1 MALYVHITDEC
12 KGNAQNFNLS
22 SELDGARRSIETNQS
37 LLSFTYLAPSVLK
50 KKIGR
55 PFRLIA
61 WQHALADDQL
71 IVFLRIFQ
79 RRPKNYTLLLQN
91 LTANPQPYTD
101 AELRKIHA
109 DLTTASPAPP
119 RPPPSDEERAWLE
132 QVFQEKSPSTDTF
145 VFETPSWVA
154 AMRDNDRAALYNQL
168 LDDMT
173 DIDTLKPADPHEV
186 PIHSAFRGDVGIAY
200 HYRPDLNSILL
211 LEPLRGNPDQSLFD
225 KYLKRLADTDD
236 LVGLSRLAARSYP
249 LLIALDLDA
258 WLAIQNDDES
268 NLALSPEEARIIGSI
283 QTAGADTDLAY
294 PLFIN
299 GLAGSGKS
307 TILQYLASIYVD
319 FSLRRQTCRLPLY
332 LTASKDLLE
341 RARRTV
347 KGLITTSHERILHD
361 PIDSGTIDQ
370 LLDSSFQTF
379 HRHLYS
385 LLRAD
390 HQRSLRTDRYIN
402 YASFRRLWGET
413 FAKRPEARQLSVEVS
428 WHVIRSL
435 IKGIRSHW
443 DEELSPEDFA
453 DLPRQRRSV
462 SAETYEKVYDVVWSK
477 WYKPLCTERGYWDDQ
492 DLSAYVLGTGAASNE
507 NRAAILCDEAQDFT
521 SADLDVLFQHS
532 LYGRRTLLAHELRRV
547 PIIFAGDPLQTI
559 NPTGFR
565 WEAVKADFHD
575 RFRATLEVGR
585 KSGVEMSYRDLRYN
599 YRSDA
604 GIVRFC
610 NLLQL
615 ARSALLQHSD
625 VRPQDCWRR
634 DDPVPPIW
642 FSLDDP
648 ATESH
653 LRDHPELIKL
663 VDCHEGE
670 ENEYVKNDPT
680 LRRIVDQSEEGT
692 YWHIMCPT
700 RVKGLEFPAV
710 VLYRFGERMAN
721 ELEHLLAG
729 NVDLDDPQ
737 SRLPWEYFFNRL
749 YVAASRARD
758 RLIVVDSEH
767 AIYRF
772 WKIATDHETIDRL
785 ERTVQGRDIWN
796 GTYAALLPGTPEAW
810 DAGHIDQRAQAESY
824 VAQGERDRDPYLLRQ
839 AGLSYQSLNDDYKA
853 RMCFAQATELEE
865 RWLLAGHRYAE
876 IRLSEQAF
884 SCYWTGKC
892 WLPLKELAVR
902 ANLVDRLEFRAA
914 DLMASGEHPPHS
926 FLDFLDRLA
935 SAAKNEAFVKEIA
948 SDSTWQSVLVR
959 LEDRFANFPDE
970 IAVPWSD
977 VFTTFDRLILSE
989 ARENT
994 SSLAILAYR
1003 GQRFAKAVELWEA
1016 DNQLQRSEYKRAK
1029 AHVTPFPDC
1038 LEFFKQLGDH
1048 TEILRRWKNQRPS
1061 DSVIRTLSPQM
1072 AHTIAD
1078 AALDQGDL
1086 ALVATMMRHHPSRR
1100 RIGRLVAAAV
1110 KEQEDRIVCDGAIA
1124 ATQLFI
1130 RTRAW
1135 RDAVDAESLISI
1147 GKLSGVPDT
1156 AIRAALSRLGRET
1169 TILVTL
1175 IRELAT
1181 SDGLVDESPQ
1191 VIASFLQRRFIGS
1204 SSTHASGIRD
1214 HHLPVNVIGSAIER
1228 AGKIVDALQYY
1239 ENLLDDSDSN
1249 GDTKRFAAERL
1260 VRNLERHARY
1270 FDRRGNQ
1277 SQAHQQK
1284 DRAEQL
1290 RKIWR
1295 IANRDLDD
1303 YPQIK
1308 KKDGKRSA
1316 NSAPIGDTHSFWDSP
1331 TLEALARS
1339 QNVEPVANVEE
1350 LFGTWPGDESDGFEA
1365 AIDALRHP
1373 DSKHGNT

>member
-12 KGNAQNFNLS
+12 KADAQNFRLS
-22 SELDGARRSIETNQS
+22 SELDVARCSIETNQS
-37 LLSFTYLAPSVLK
+37 LLSFTYLSPSVLK
-50 KKIGR
+50 KKLGR

-61 WQHALADDQL
+61 WQHGLADDQL
-71 IVFLRIFQ
+71 IVFLRLLQ
-79 RRPKNYTLLLQN
+79 RRPKNYPILLEN

-109 DLTTASPAPP
+109 RLTTASPAPP
-119 RPPPSDEERAWLE
+119 RPSPSDEERAWLE
-132 QVFQEKSPSTDTF
+132 AVFQEKYPSTDTF

-154 AMRDNDRAALYNQL
+154 AMRDNKLAVLYNQL

-173 DIDTLKPADPHEV
+173 HLDSLKPAEPHDTDV
-186 PIHSAFRGDVGIAY
+186 PIHWAPDGDVGIAY
-200 HYRPDLNSILL
+200 HYRPDLDSLLL
-211 LEPLRGNPDQSLFD
+211 LEPLRGAPEQSLFE
-225 KYLKRLADTDD
+225 KYLKRLSDTDD
-236 LVGLSRLAARSYP
+236 LIELSRLAARSYP
-249 LLIALDLDA
+249 LLIALDRDA
-258 WLAIQNDDES
+258 WLAIQHDDES
-268 NLALSPEEARIIGSI
+268 NLALSPEEARIIGSV
-283 QTAGADTDLAY
+283 QASRADTDLAY

-319 FSLRRQTCRLPLY
+319 FSLRRQTRRLPLY
-332 LTASKDLLE
+332 LTASKALLE
-341 RARRTV
+341 RARQTV
-347 KGLITTSHERILHD
+347 KGLITTNHHRILHD
-361 PIDSGTIDQ
+361 PIDPRTIDR

-379 HRHLYS
+379 HQHLYS
-385 LLRAD
+385 LLPAE
-390 HQRSLRTDRYIN
+390 HQRSLRSDRYVN

-443 DEELSPEDFA
+443 DEELAPDDFA
-453 DLPRQRRSV
+453 DLPRRRRSV
-462 SAETYEKVYDVVWSK
+462 LPETYEKVYDVVWSK
-477 WYKPLCTERGYWDDQ
+477 WYKRLCEEHGYWDDQ

-507 NRAAILCDEAQDFT
+507 NRAAIFCDEAQDFT
-521 SADLDVLFQHS
+521 SADLDVLFQFS
-532 LYGRRTLLAHELRRV
+532 LFGRRTLQPHELRRV
-547 PIIFAGDPLQTI
+547 PIMFAGDPLQTI

-565 WEAVKADFHD
+565 WDAVKADFHD

-615 ARSALLQHSD
+615 ARSALLQHAD

-634 DDPVPPIW
+634 DDPVSPIW
-642 FSLDDP
+642 FPLDDP

-670 ENEYVKNDPT
+670 EAEYVKNDPT

-721 ELEHLLAG
+721 ELEHLLTG

-749 YVAASRARD
+749 YVAASRARE
-758 RLIVVDSEH
+758 RLIVVDTEH
-767 AIYRF
+767 AIDRF
-772 WKIATDHETIDRL
+772 WRIATDDEILDRL
-785 ERTVQGRDIWN
+785 VGTVHDRDIWK
-796 GTYAALLPGTPEAW
+796 GTYAPLLRGTPEAW

-824 VAQGERDRDPYLLRQ
+824 AAQGERDRDPYLLRQ
-839 AGLSYQSLNDDYKA
+839 AGLSYQSLDDDYKA
-853 RMCFAQATELEE
+853 RMCFAHATELEE
-865 RWLLAGHRYAE
+865 KWLLAGNRYAE
-876 IRLSEQAF
+876 IRLHERAF
-884 SCYWTGKC
+884 SCYWKGQC
-892 WLPLKELAVR
+892 WQPLKQLAVR
-902 ANLVDRLEFRAA
+902 ANFVDRLEVRAA
-914 DLMASGEHPPHS
+914 DFMASGELPPHS
-926 FLDFLDRLA
+926 FLKRLA
-935 SAAKNEAFVKEIA
+935 SAADDETRVQGIT
-948 SDSTWQSVLVR
+948 SDSTWQNVLVR
-959 LEDRFANFPDE
+959 LEDRFANSPDE
-970 IAVPWSD
+970 IDVPWTD
-977 VFTTFDRLILSE
+977 ILATFDRLIASGARLS
-989 ARENT
+989 N
-994 SSLAILAYR
+994 SSLATLAYR
-1003 GQRFAKAVELWEA
+1003 GQRFSKAVELWEA
-1016 DNQLQRSEYKRAK
+1016 DNQLHRKEYTRAK

-1048 TEILRRWKNQRPS
+1048 AEILRRWKSERPS
-1061 DSVIRTLSPQM
+1061 DSVIRTLSPQL
-1072 AHTIAD
+1072 AHTVAD

-1086 ALVATMMRHHPSRR
+1086 TLVAAMMQQHPNLE

-1110 KEQEDRIVCDGAIA
+1110 KEQGDRIVCAGAIA
-1124 ATQLFI
+1124 ATRLFI

-1135 RDAVDAESLISI
+1135 KDAVDAESLVSI
-1147 GKLSGVPDT
+1147 GKLSSVPDT
-1156 AIRAALSRLGRET
+1156 AIRAALNRMGRGTMILET
-1169 TILVTL
+1169 VV
-1175 IRELAT
+1175 RELAT
-1181 SDGLVDESPQ
+1181 SDDLVDEAPP
-1191 VIASFLQRRFIGS
+1191 VVASFLQRRFIGS
-1204 SSTHASGIRD
+1204 SATHASGIRD
-1214 HHLPVNVIGSAIER
+1214 HDLPVSVIGAAIER

-1239 ENLLDDSDSN
+1239 ENLIDDSDSSQ
-1249 GDTKRFAAERL
+1249 DTRRFAAERL

-1270 FDRRGNQ
+1270 FDRRGNA

-1284 DRAEQL
+1284 DRAAQL
-1290 RKIWR
+1290 RKRWR
-1295 IANRDLDD
+1295 IENRDLDD
-1303 YPQIK
+1303 YPQVMK
-1308 KKDGKRSA
+1308 PKSEGSA
-1316 NSAPIGDTHSFWDSP
+1316 NSAPIGGLHSFWSSP

-1350 LFGTWPGDESDGFEA
+1350 LFGTWPGDESDGFEE

-1373 DSKHGNT
+1373 DSRHGNT